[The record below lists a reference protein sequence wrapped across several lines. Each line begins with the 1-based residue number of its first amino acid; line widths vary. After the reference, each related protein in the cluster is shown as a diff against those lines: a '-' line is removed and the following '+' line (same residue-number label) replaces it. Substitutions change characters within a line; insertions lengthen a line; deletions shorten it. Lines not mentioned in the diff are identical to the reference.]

1 MNNRTT
7 FALLA
12 VLTAVSTLTVS
23 SAYAQLSCPDCEL
36 DDPRMIAKQLLL
48 KDIPLSVWTD
58 KTTYDHND
66 TIIVQGQVANIV
78 PDVPVTVK
86 VTSSK
91 NTVVAVDQVSVDEG
105 GKFRTSFNTAGSL
118 WKYDGTYYIKANY
131 GNSAKSNKILVE
143 LTNGISS
150 PTTPTQ
156 PSTCGKFE
164 LSFVGNCVPYSIT
177 GGVVTGT
184 SVNTDDNS
192 LIVMINA
199 SEDGTLTLTPSKK
212 VLDGAFMVLVDGQE
226 WDDVEWDGNKISIM
240 FFAGTEKI
248 EIIGTF
254 VVPEFGA
261 IAALILA
268 VAIISII
275 AVSAKSR
282 LSIMPRY

>member
-1 MNNRTT
+1 
-7 FALLA
+7 
-12 VLTAVSTLTVS
+12 VS
-23 SAYAQLSCPDCEL
+23 SAYAQLSCPDCEA
-36 DDPRMIAKQLLL
+36 DDPRIIAKQLLL

-66 TIIVQGQVANIV
+66 TIIVEGQVANIV
-78 PDVPVTVK
+78 SGVPVTIT
-86 VTSSK
+86 VTSS
-91 NTVVAVDQVSVDEG
+91 NNSIITIDQVSLDEM
-105 GKFRTSFNTAGSL
+105 GKFRTTFSTSGSL

-131 GNSAKSNKILVE
+131 GSSAKSNKILVE

-156 PSTCGKFE
+156 PSTCGKSE
-164 LSFVGNCVPYSIT
+164 LSVVGNCVPYSIT

-192 LIVMINA
+192 LIVNISAN
-199 SEDGTLTLTPSKK
+199 EDGTITLTPSKK
-212 VLDGAFMVLVDGQE
+212 VLDGAFMVLVDGEE
-226 WDDVEWDGNKISIM
+226 WDDVDINGNKISVM
-240 FFAGTEKI
+240 FLAGAEEI